1 MVIWLGS
8 SIWGCPAESSSC
20 SSQSFTI
27 LTGQLFS
34 VIHLTRWA
42 LKNSQLTCQSG
53 RKISYRTSVL
63 VWAWREWSTGCWPW
77 CANKW
82 KIELLVPL
90 TSAPFVLLRTA
101 SSPKHW
107 SAWCQRLAVEARSLE
122 SWKRCMPP
130 TTVLHFQAAQGK
142 KWNGRSSWCWTE
154 MSSSLKK
161 EYMGE
166 CQVCLRASKHNG

>member
-8 SIWGCPAESSSC
+8 SIWGRPAESSSC
-20 SSQSFTI
+20 SSRSFTI
-27 LTGQLFS
+27 LTSRLFS

-77 CANKW
+77 HANKW

-90 TSAPFVLLRTA
+90 MSAPFVLLCTA
-101 SSPKHW
+101 SSPKHQ
-107 SAWCQRLAVEARSLE
+107 SAWCRRLAVEAQSLE
-122 SWKRCMPP
+122 SWKRHMPP
-130 TTVLHFQAAQGK
+130 TTVLHFWVAQGK
-142 KWNGRSSWCWTE
+142 KWNGWSLWCWTE

-161 EYMGE
+161 KYMGKR
-166 CQVCLRASKHNG
+166 QVHLRASKHNG